1 MFTTSKTLSSS
12 TISAIKQEMGV
23 PEIRA
28 YLSHLA
34 VDKTV
39 AASTQNVARN
49 ALLFLYQQVLQI
61 KLPLLDGI
69 EPAKRP
75 QRIPVVF
82 TRTEVKAILANLSG
96 ECYLLAS
103 LVYGSGLRLTECLNL
118 RVKDIDFEYQ
128 QITVRDGKGN
138 KDRVTMLPASML
150 ELLKLQLE
158 KAKFLHQQDLAQGYG
173 AVYLPYALFAKVSK
187 C

>member
-1 MFTTSKTLSSS
+1 
-12 TISAIKQEMGV
+12 MGV

-34 VDKTV
+34 VDKTI

-49 ALLFLYQQVLQI
+49 ALLFLHQQVLQI
-61 KLPLLDGI
+61 KLPYLDGI

-82 TRTEVKAILANLSG
+82 THTEVKAILANLSG
-96 ECYLLAS
+96 ESYLLAS
-103 LVYGSGLRLTECLNL
+103 LLYGSGLRLTECLNL

-128 QITVRDGKGN
+128 
-138 KDRVTMLPASML
+138 
-150 ELLKLQLE
+150 
-158 KAKFLHQQDLAQGYG
+158 
-173 AVYLPYALFAKVSK
+173 
-187 C
+187 